1 MGACDVEAKT
11 DFEISQSNTLVAVT
25 TELEEMIEGQR
36 ADSEE
41 VITEMRKA
49 AEGARQILRRPTISW
64 QYPNPAE
71 NVLFNLWL
79 DHIVNQVTDLET
91 RVQELEQIIANVS
104 DSARTLFE
112 AAGNPQALEDVAR
125 LLREGVSQM
134 AVDLADETTL
144 AKLAADNRWRSE
156 AANAYAES
164 AQRQTDEGLDV
175 LAEAAESLAVFLDE
189 HSITETDFWDEVG
202 ELISE
207 FHWIAVGLYVS
218 GIGVALSAAGVVLAA
233 PTAGISLLISIAG
246 LVVSCIGWII
256 SAVGAWKFMEE
267 VLNLIPR
274 YDERL
279 DSGLSTMNSQALEGS
294 EVWPVLAR

>member
-11 DFEISQSNTLVAVT
+11 DFDISQSNTMVSVT
-25 TELEEMIEGQR
+25 TALEEMIEGQR

-49 AEGARQILRRPTISW
+49 AERARQIHRRPTVSW
-64 QYPNPAE
+64 QYPNPVE
-71 NVLFNLWL
+71 NYLFNLWL

-91 RVQELEQIIANVS
+91 RIQELEQIIANAS
-104 DSARTLFE
+104 ESARTLFE

-134 AVDLADETTL
+134 SGDLADETTL

-175 LAEAAESLAVFLDE
+175 LAEAAQSLATFLDE
-189 HSITETDFWDEVG
+189 HSVTETDFWDEVG
-202 ELISE
+202 ELIGE
-207 FHWIAVGLYVS
+207 FHWIAIGLYVS
-218 GIGVALSAAGVVLAA
+218 GIGVALSAAGVALAP
-233 PTAGISLLISIAG
+233 PTVGVSLLVSIAG
-246 LVVSCIGWII
+246 LIVSCIGWII

-267 VLNLIPR
+267 VFNLIPR

-279 DSGLSTMNSQALEGS
+279 ESGLSTMNTQALEGG